1 MPAADQVPDCSA
13 TAVPRARSEA
23 HEASPRRTPLR
34 SRRGLLHRLVLRAPR
49 SPYVVLESGR
59 PINAGRGARL
69 RACVGWSL
77 RRFGLGLAAIV
88 IDLLSKLLGAFSP
101 SGSVAIRKVP
111 LEPVVGVARRAG
123 VSQDLRSRDARAG
136 SRLDPRVDAHHH
148 HQRALQCG
156 GTLSSIPVV
165 GERGALGGIPSGGP
179 RATSW
184 GPRR

>member
-88 IDLLSKLLGAFSP
+88 IDLLSKLLGAFPP
-101 SGSVAIRKVP
+101 SGSVAHGDKVECTSNPDWEGPLSSKIEQDPPHVERIETRRKDV
-111 LEPVVGVARRAG
+111 EM
-123 VSQDLRSRDARAG
+123 G
-136 SRLDPRVDAHHH
+136 SRTAVCVRKNQD
-148 HQRALQCG
+148 
-156 GTLSSIPVV
+156 TY
-165 GERGALGGIPSGGP
+165 
-179 RATSW
+179 
-184 GPRR
+184 